1 MVHTGISQF
10 NCTLEFRVKRQ
21 DTEAQANIQL
31 SRLSHTNCSALGFFL
46 GYEDSTYVLFI
57 QLKIPI
63 DPVKTCKAF

>member
-10 NCTLEFRVKRQ
+10 NCTLELRVKRQ

-31 SRLSHTNCSALGFFL
+31 SRLSHTNCNALGFFL
-46 GYEDSTYVLFI
+46 GYQDSTYALVI
-57 QLKIPI
+57 QLKIPT